1 MAEATVAT
9 QAISSTQIHAIE
21 DAKQKHKT
29 RFGKPSFWFLWFAEY
44 FAVRQRPRIQKQI
57 GVGSR

>member
-21 DAKQKHKT
+21 EAKQKHKT
-29 RFGKPSFWFLWFAEY
+29 EFDKWFERA
-44 FAVRQRPRIQKQI
+44 
-57 GVGSR
+57 S